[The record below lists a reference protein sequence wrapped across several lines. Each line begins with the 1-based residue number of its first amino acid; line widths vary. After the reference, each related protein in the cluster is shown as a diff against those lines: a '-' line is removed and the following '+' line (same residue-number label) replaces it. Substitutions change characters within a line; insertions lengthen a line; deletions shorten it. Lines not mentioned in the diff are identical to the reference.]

1 MVDSGN
7 PLIPPY
13 KKPPKPI
20 DMVMIKQAAALIAS
34 GSTVADV
41 AKTLDITHFR
51 AKNLINGDECRR
63 LMNEIG
69 NEALATAKE
78 RIRKGTAGMVDD
90 ILATIRQHLK
100 DGNLQAIPHALK
112 ILGFTESEGEVKD
125 TTINLVL
132 PGQQVVK
139 DVTATYEVK
148 DEVQD

>member
-13 KKPPKPI
+13 KKPPKP
-20 DMVMIKQAAALIAS
+20 VTTVLVKQAASIIAT
-34 GSTVADV
+34 GGNVADV
-41 AKTLDITHFR
+41 ARSLDITHHR
-51 AKNLINGDECRR
+51 AKRLVDGDECRKY
-63 LMNEIG
+63 MNEIG
-69 NEALATAKE
+69 NEALSTAKE

-90 ILATIRQHLK
+90 ILDTIRKHLK

-139 DVTATYEVK
+139 DVTTTYEVK
-148 DEVQD
+148 DE